1 MQTILFNNALIKE
14 LLYPI
19 TLNRNAEDVLIGI
32 YTIKEKWMKG
42 LSLYPSLQLPKE
54 IPANLVPSI
63 EFFKWVLHNS
73 WEFALTQTESYRI
86 IEAPW
91 QIAAF
96 NDWALRADIQLH
108 VKHIDNKAMSSTVQV
123 LGDALFVEEGLSAE
137 CCTFNTLTGPIY
149 IAKNVT
155 IMEGVHLRGPLS
167 IGEGAVIKMGA
178 VIYGATT
185 IGPYCVIGGE
195 VKNSVIMGYSNK
207 AHEGYLGDA
216 VIGSWCNLGA
226 GTSCSNVK
234 NTASEISVW
243 NMHLNK
249 YVEAGKKCGLLMG
262 DYSRSA
268 INTSFNTGTVVGI
281 CSNVFQTGQ
290 LTPKFISNF
299 AWGINEVY
307 QIDKVFIDIQNWMNF
322 KHCSLENAQK
332 EILYHLYNNKQS

>member
-42 LSLYPSLQLPKE
+42 LSLFPSLQLPKE

-63 EFFKWVLHNS
+63 DFFKLILHNN
-73 WEFALTQTESYRI
+73 WDFALTQTESYRI

-91 QIAAF
+91 QIAAY
-96 NDWALRADIQLH
+96 NDWALRADIQFH
-108 VKHIDNKAMSSTVQV
+108 NKQIPSNTISSTVQV
-123 LGDALFVEEGLSAE
+123 LGDELFIEEGLSAA
-137 CCTFNTLTGPIY
+137 CCTLNTLTGPIY

-155 IMEGVHLRGPLS
+155 IMEGAHLRGPLY
-167 IGEGAVIKMGA
+167 IGEGSVIKMGA
-178 VIYGATT
+178 TIYGATT
-185 IGPYCVIGGE
+185 IGTSCVIGGE
-195 VKNSVIMGYSNK
+195 VKNSVVMGYSNK
-207 AHEGYLGDA
+207 AHDGYLGDA

-234 NTASEISVW
+234 NAANNVSIWSMFKNEFVD
-243 NMHLNK
+243 
-249 YVEAGKKCGLLMG
+249 AGKKCGLIMG

-281 CSNVFQTGQ
+281 CANIFQNGA
-290 LTPKFISNF
+290 LTPNFIPNF
-299 AWGINEVY
+299 AWGINDVY
-307 QIDKVFIDIQNWMNF
+307 RLEKVFVDIQNWMDF
-322 KHCSLENAQK
+322 KRCTLENTQK
-332 EILYHLYNNKQS
+332 EILNNLYNNKQ